1 MFCRSALNLTSLL
14 FFLWR
19 KENERDYS
27 VSSVV
32 YYPLV
37 LTRLLDE
44 KVKFSSTTRCHTSI
58 CDESSILGASCPVW
72 KARRRTLTW
81 NIHTITKC
89 ETADSDSHWPCM
101 KLNGKIENVV
111 AMILCI
117 SLLKEMPL
125 ITSLKNLGGN
135 VCKQRHKDF
144 SKKVYQKEYTD
155 SLLNSLRKDLT
166 TKRR

>member
-1 MFCRSALNLTSLL
+1 
-14 FFLWR
+14 
-19 KENERDYS
+19 
-27 VSSVV
+27 
-32 YYPLV
+32 
-37 LTRLLDE
+37 
-44 KVKFSSTTRCHTSI
+44 
-58 CDESSILGASCPVW
+58 
-72 KARRRTLTW
+72 
-81 NIHTITKC
+81 
-89 ETADSDSHWPCM
+89 M